1 MTFLTR
7 YRLLVALSILIIL
20 IILAVLM
27 TTRIDRMMD
36 YHHDNNDF
44 FTFWLA
50 GHLVTQGNSPYN
62 ADQWLASYY
71 EFEIESIPRNP
82 IFLYPLP
89 LALIMAPFGLLPF
102 HSAYFLWVTLTQLMI
117 IASLAILLR
126 LDAGPRVKLFI
137 IPLIAGIILFRPTI
151 LTLIQGQISGL
162 FLLVLVW
169 VAYLFYKGKWFW
181 GGFLLGFI
189 ILRLNLGAI
198 IIILVAGWLLLQR
211 RWKGLLGIVAS
222 GIFMLT
228 AGLLYYPGWVG
239 QYWQIATHKFAEN
252 YGGFPTIWEVG
263 MLIGNDHTEVALI
276 IGGLATLLI
285 LFGFLRAIIRA
296 RTTLSPVSVIAMA
309 VSISLIITPYNWTYD
324 QILLILPITAVILAM
339 DRMGVHFAWTAV
351 VFLIIDALFVLLLFF
366 DTMLEAETL
375 NVIIPALVF
384 CLCLWWLPRR
394 VPAKIEEPLTG
405 S

>member
-1 MTFLTR
+1 MTFLKR
-7 YRLLVALSILIIL
+7 YWLPVALSVL
-20 IILAVLM
+20 IILAVLV
-27 TTRIDRMMD
+27 TTRIDSMMD

-71 EFEIESIPRNP
+71 QFGIESIPRNP

-89 LALIMAPFGLLPF
+89 LALIMAPFSILPF

-126 LDAGPRVKLFI
+126 LEGGPRAKLLI
-137 IPLIAGIILFRPTI
+137 IPLIAEVILFRPTI

-162 FLLVLVW
+162 FLIILAW
-169 VAYLFYKGKWFW
+169 IGYLFFKGKWFW
-181 GGFLLGFI
+181 GGFLLGFL

-198 IIILVAGWLLLQR
+198 IIALVACWLLLQK
-211 RWKGLLGIVAS
+211 RWKGLLGIGAS
-222 GIFMLT
+222 GIFMLV
-228 AGLLYYPGWVG
+228 AGLLYNPGWVG

-263 MLIGNDHTEVALI
+263 MLIGNDQTSVALI
-276 IGGLATLLI
+276 IGGLGTLLI
-285 LFGFLRAIIRA
+285 LFGFFRTILRS
-296 RTTLSPVSVIAMA
+296 RTTLTAVSVLAMA
-309 VSISLIITPYNWTYD
+309 ISISLIITPYNWTYD
-324 QILLILPITAVILAM
+324 QVLLIFPITAVILAM
-339 DRMGVHFAWTAV
+339 DRAGVHFAWTAV
-351 VFLIIDALFVLLLFF
+351 VFLVIDALFVLLLFF

-375 NVIIPALVF
+375 NVIIPAVVF

-394 VPAKIEEPLTG
+394 EPAKIKEPLTG
-405 S
+405 